1 MPDTH
6 AAAAIAVMAAMT
18 ALLRFL
24 PFAVFGGRRTPA
36 LVARLGK
43 LLPCAIMGML
53 VVYCLKDVR
62 FSSLE
67 GFLPQLIAGVFVAA
81 VRAKTKNALLAI
93 ITGTALYMVLVQ
105 VVF

>member
-36 LVARLGK
+36 LVAQLGK

-67 GFLPQLIAGVFVAA
+67 GFVPQLIAGVFVAA
-81 VRAKTKNALLAI
+81 VCAKTKNALLAI